1 MHHLPASRHSL
12 GVRLAVLLC
21 MICAPYHLATAGA
34 ISGCVP
40 YWFPTTS
47 PSANIS
53 TGTCSGSFD
62 ITKPTVVYGV
72 TMTTPTTVK
81 IDANAY
87 SAALRYQGSSQYGLW
102 HAIIDGGTFSPGLT
116 VDLRNGA
123 RLLIRNVKVINGAN
137 PIILS
142 VASGSTL
149 VIANSTID
157 DSVVLT
163 CKEWSTCIFV
173 GNSITT
179 AAWDGQ
185 LLIFWQVTTRS
196 QAILMHNYLACAG
209 GAACEI
215 QWGWDVSSNSHVLLR
230 ENVLQAHTVPYSF
243 LATASVVASYYDAWE
258 GPVDY
263 GAKTIASCVR
273 TNAKV
278 PYPLGFCSPNCAAG
292 FHCDVRRAG
301 VTSSTD
307 GTQCACNCI
316 DTLDA
321 LAGRPGSAPQFCT
334 MPTEVDDYI
343 CGTLVG
349 KHPGGQ
355 PMPHTPTVPLSR
367 SASYATSPT
376 GTLTHTTT
384 ITPPRTPTRSA
395 TLTTPPTRT
404 RTRTRTVTGT
414 TSTTL
419 PKADNRTHAPTVQRA
434 PTSTPPPT
442 PAPPATPVP
451 SSAAGNDTAPPPEAT
466 VAPSNSSESSATPTT
481 TITPPPTAT
490 RSRRE
495 APMLTCSPAS
505 VSLSVLTESTVY
517 PAVQFVIE
525 IATGPSASFNNR
537 TMEVRCDSV
546 INVTRPDVS
555 TNFDTVKAALLK
567 EEPLHY
573 VNNTH
578 AILWFGSHPAY
589 TILTTRA
596 GETARDEIRCS
607 FTHASF
613 SGPPIPPEVPEAS
626 FRFAVNVPPPPP
638 PPALILEDLKTGTLT
653 ATATATTIGALA
665 GASPSAAQAAR
676 SRALIDLAACAFEYD
691 EALNPIVYPFGF
703 AIGSSKVRYYIGA
716 MLMNPLLLA
725 ACYALHVCLAVI
737 VGAIPRVRAMLVS
750 AVMGP
755 EAVGGAPELD
765 ASGVRAVVR
774 GAVRSPSLSVVL
786 LLFFWQDT
794 VSVTTTVMLRGEE
807 IGWQIFAGMVLVL
820 WFIIPV
826 AAFGL
831 LVVMPAYDLIALVD
845 GPLRIRDVASY
856 VRSKPRPRFPSVYR
870 VHQEGIGLL
879 RCALLGRGEWDDGVG
894 VDDEFPGYMPLPTA
908 SSSDASHSPSWTGL
922 STASSPR
929 TKATTGCTIRDGVP
943 MSYEKQRRTSGGC
956 GTSGTIVDGTDG
968 LEATLLPSDEPAPE
982 ETLHGTI
989 QATPETALRN
999 YEFCFTN
1006 RYDALFTAYKP
1017 TRRWFMVVELTVVYA
1032 TGIVNG
1038 VQPEDSQCDA
1048 VSIGLLVVMGLYF
1061 AMVLLLLPYHTL
1073 LEQSFGVLIALAQV
1087 TGAVVLVF
1095 ELSPTTAANVGI
1107 AAMLLASLKSAIDVL
1122 FLLYDL
1128 TPLRRMCEDDNDK
1141 GVEKNNGDV
1150 AQSHSNGATKA
1161 LLHLPALSDASPV
1174 ARLGESVLRTLPPS
1188 RDREQGKDRRTPSRA
1203 AMPVRRAW
1211 AAADGAVPSASAMLM
1226 ASSPLQQPPTDYTAV
1241 HVAARALA
1249 QLPQLHAKAS
1259 SPEHRVDSRP
1269 GQEAPSNPLRFAP
1282 PVHSPAE
1289 RGLDVYGFRH
1299 K

>member
-1 MHHLPASRHSL
+1 MYRLPAFWHSQ

-21 MICAPYHLATAGA
+21 MICAPYHLATAGT

-62 ITKPTVVYGV
+62 ITKPTVVYDV

-376 GTLTHTTT
+376 GTLTHTAT

-466 VAPSNSSESSATPTT
+466 AAPSNSSAEPTPTANEDPRTSMNISVSGGPADSNQAANVLMTAGFSDRVASATLAAATT
-481 TITPPPTAT
+481 SAVLASIAGPVASARASRVGAVAQLARCLDDGPPDPAPSPSLLELPFLITVG
-490 RSRRE
+490 S
-495 APMLTCSPAS
+495 SP
-505 VSLSVLTESTVY
+505 
-517 PAVQFVIE
+517 
-525 IATGPSASFNNR
+525 
-537 TMEVRCDSV
+537 
-546 INVTRPDVS
+546 
-555 TNFDTVKAALLK
+555 LK
-567 EEPLHY
+567 L
-573 VNNTH
+573 V
-578 AILWFGSHPAY
+578 
-589 TILTTRA
+589 
-596 GETARDEIRCS
+596 
-607 FTHASF
+607 
-613 SGPPIPPEVPEAS
+613 SGPVL
-626 FRFAVNVPPPPP
+626 V
-638 PPALILEDLKTGTLT
+638 
-653 ATATATTIGALA
+653 
-665 GASPSAAQAAR
+665 AA
-676 SRALIDLAACAFEYD
+676 
-691 EALNPIVYPFGF
+691 IVQT
-703 AIGSSKVRYYIGA
+703 V
-716 MLMNPLLLA
+716 LLA
-725 ACYALHVCLAVI
+725 AHYV
-737 VGAIPRVRAMLVS
+737 
-750 AVMGP
+750 
-755 EAVGGAPELD
+755 
-765 ASGVRAVVR
+765 
-774 GAVRSPSLSVVL
+774 
-786 LLFFWQDT
+786 LFFKTSASRT
-794 VSVTTTVMLRGEE
+794 V
-807 IGWQIFAGMVLVL
+807 IQW
-820 WFIIPV
+820 
-826 AAFGL
+826 
-831 LVVMPAYDLIALVD
+831 
-845 GPLRIRDVASY
+845 
-856 VRSKPRPRFPSVYR
+856 
-870 VHQEGIGLL
+870 
-879 RCALLGRGEWDDGVG
+879 
-894 VDDEFPGYMPLPTA
+894 
-908 SSSDASHSPSWTGL
+908 
-922 STASSPR
+922 
-929 TKATTGCTIRDGVP
+929 
-943 MSYEKQRRTSGGC
+943 TSG
-956 GTSGTIVDGTDG
+956 
-968 LEATLLPSDEPAPE
+968 LAAPIW
-982 ETLHGTI
+982 L
-989 QATPETALRN
+989 
-999 YEFCFTN
+999 
-1006 RYDALFTAYKP
+1006 AY
-1017 TRRWFMVVELTVVYA
+1017 F
-1032 TGIVNG
+1032 
-1038 VQPEDSQCDA
+1038 
-1048 VSIGLLVVMGLYF
+1048 
-1061 AMVLLLLPYHTL
+1061 
-1073 LEQSFGVLIALAQV
+1073 
-1087 TGAVVLVF
+1087 
-1095 ELSPTTAANVGI
+1095 SPTISGY
-1107 AAMLLASLKSAIDVL
+1107 AAMLLVARAGDADAVDKAVGVVSMAVVLATLASVAFTAHVQVPRHVTVGQSDKDGADEVTKPCFVNRAQPESTAFTECFGAWFDGARDIATTMPRAYVFIDLFVAVASAFLTALDPGNVAVCHAVSAVLVVLAVAYLWYFGFVRPFRSRLETAFSVINGLLQLALAGVLTIMVFKGDTSLMPVAGWCIVLLSLMFFGQAVTLTAWAVLKSHVRCAA
-1122 FLLYDL
+1122 
-1128 TPLRRMCEDDNDK
+1128 P
-1141 GVEKNNGDV
+1141 
-1150 AQSHSNGATKA
+1150 
-1161 LLHLPALSDASPV
+1161 SDTT
-1174 ARLGESVLRTLPPS
+1174 G
-1188 RDREQGKDRRTPSRA
+1188 
-1203 AMPVRRAW
+1203 
-1211 AAADGAVPSASAMLM
+1211 
-1226 ASSPLQQPPTDYTAV
+1226 
-1241 HVAARALA
+1241 
-1249 QLPQLHAKAS
+1249 AKA
-1259 SPEHRVDSRP
+1259 PLLVHPDRAP
-1269 GQEAPSNPLRFAP
+1269 AAGQVIEMPSNPLLA
-1282 PVHSPAE
+1282 V
-1289 RGLDVYGFRH
+1289 RGSGCART
-1299 K
+1299 